1 MASTNKFFGTDGVRG
16 IANEGHL
23 TPESALRLGQ
33 IVADELIL
41 RYNDQKDHRPFT
53 IIGKDTR
60 RSGDMLESALSA
72 GLNSAG
78 IDVKSGGVIPTP
90 AVALLIKEMGADLG
104 VVISASHNEPP
115 DNGIKFFY
123 SDGYKLSADQEK
135 RLEQKM
141 LSDQSV
147 PVRVTGEK
155 IGRTT
160 PLLGAVD
167 SYASKITK

>member
-41 RYNDQKDHRPFT
+41 RYNDQKDHRPFA

-90 AVALLIKEMGADLG
+90 AVALLVKEIGADLG
-104 VVISASHNEPP
+104 VVISASHNAPP

-123 SDGYKLSADQEK
+123 C
-135 RLEQKM
+135 
-141 LSDQSV
+141 
-147 PVRVTGEK
+147 
-155 IGRTT
+155 
-160 PLLGAVD
+160 LLYTSPSPRD
-167 SYASKITK
+167 